1 MAGDEF
7 DAMFDDPLYTNIR
20 DILGPLIGRR
30 LVDITQHSKEEFRD
44 DQTSYVMLMF
54 DDGSYL
60 RFTIGDAGFDHNVG
74 ED

>member
-1 MAGDEF
+1 MRSDEF
-7 DAMFDDPLYTNIR
+7 EEQHYTNIR
-20 DILGPLIGRR
+20 DILGTLIGCR

-74 ED
+74 EE